1 MDALAEELRG
11 AAEFRSALQR
21 FQKRTDEITREAGL
35 TVPRYQL
42 LLMIKASPNEEST
55 VTQLSRRLH
64 LGDSTA
70 VELVSRAAVLG
81 LVERHRS
88 STDRRVVLVRLTEE
102 GNRRLLR
109 AFEALRAERAS
120 LAKTFREVE
129 RAFRG
134 VARARSEA

>member
-64 LGDSTA
+64 LGNC
-70 VELVSRAAVLG
+70 VQKERLVAKAP
-81 LVERHRS
+81 
-88 STDRRVVLVRLTEE
+88 RL
-102 GNRRLLR
+102 RL
-109 AFEALRAERAS
+109 EQ
-120 LAKTFREVE
+120 
-129 RAFRG
+129 G
-134 VARARSEA
+134 